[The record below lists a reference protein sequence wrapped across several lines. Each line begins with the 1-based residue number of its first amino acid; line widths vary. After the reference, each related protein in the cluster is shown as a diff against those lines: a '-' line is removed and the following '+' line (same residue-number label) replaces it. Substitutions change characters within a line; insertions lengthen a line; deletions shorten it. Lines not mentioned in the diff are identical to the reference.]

1 MNVFM
6 KNLLIVLLS
15 ILVIFGVSFNARAG
29 FIIKSHPVAIG
40 SSNIRSINTVVN
52 KKHSSFFSRLYP
64 YKYTYHS
71 RQAWIGFWFAIGG
84 LLFQPLG
91 FLAIMHG
98 AWSLKRSKLERGLAT
113 ADIVIGSLEMLLMI
127 LYVILFF
134 AFIVVL

>member
-1 MNVFM
+1 M
-6 KNLLIVLLS
+6 KNLLIVFLSFLLIS
-15 ILVIFGVSFNARAG
+15 GTALNANAG
-29 FIIKSHPVAIG
+29 FIIKNQPTTTIV
-40 SSNIRSINTVVN
+40 SNGRSVNTVVN
-52 KKHSSFFSRLYP
+52 EKHRSFFSRLCP

-84 LLFQPLG
+84 LLFPPLG

-113 ADIVIGSLEMLLMI
+113 ADIVIGSLEMMLMI